1 MLTWRELET
10 KMTILKYDLNKIAA
24 GDETSIYADPNNRWD
39 APSIYIQRPYRADAD
54 WTFKISHSSSSSGDY
69 GVDAILKAELL
80 RLQLADIIETM
91 RELMTKQD
99 ELKALREAHAAAQ
112 RAEWEAKVA
121 AAQAKKDA
129 DTKLSPSQIGLLL
142 AETVV
147 QIKHAGKYKVVH
159 TLRRRGDDQT
169 TRLVARS
176 TCGGAVQF
184 KLGGE
189 LYSKSKLAVRLE
201 EFAEV
206 VKEEVTA

>member
-1 MLTWRELET
+1 
-10 KMTILKYDLNKIAA
+10 MTILKYDLNMIAA
-24 GDETSIYADPNNRWD
+24 GDQTSIYADDNNRWD

-99 ELKALREAHAAAQ
+99 ELKALREAHKAAE

-129 DTKLSPSQIGLLL
+129 DTQLTPSQIGHLI
-142 AETVV
+142 ATMAVD
-147 QIKHAGKYKVVH
+147 IKHGGHYRVAK
-159 TLRRRGDDQT
+159 TLRLRGDDKT

-176 TCGGAVQF
+176 TSGGAVQF

-189 LYSKSKLAVRLE
+189 LYSKAKLATRLE
-201 EFAEV
+201 AFAEV
-206 VKEEVTA
+206 VKTEVRS